1 MNQSDEQSK
10 SLESQNKTTQTDT
23 KRPAWVLIVSVSSG
37 LVFLAVLLIIAV
49 FIPKPAQFQIFVFR
63 VVLALASAA
72 FGATIPG
79 FLKIQVP
86 LWAKGLIS
94 AGGALGLFVLIYT
107 VNPPALIGVVDSTID
122 ETPVVQP
129 LAGTILDQSGEP
141 LPDVTV
147 TIPEF
152 DKTATTDSQGRFS
165 FEIKAPAQ

>member
-10 SLESQNKTTQTDT
+10 SLESQNKTAQTDT

-37 LVFLAVLLIIAV
+37 LVFIAVLLIIAV
-49 FIPKPAQFQIFVFR
+49 FIPKPSTFQIFVFR

-107 VNPPALIGVVDSTID
+107 VNP
-122 ETPVVQP
+122 
-129 LAGTILDQSGEP
+129 
-141 LPDVTV
+141 
-147 TIPEF
+147 
-152 DKTATTDSQGRFS
+152 
-165 FEIKAPAQ
+165 